1 MTLQGVVFTGN
12 GWAKGWMEKN
22 PLLSRVLSTDL
33 CPGSINIYVSGRY
46 ILFDEDQYI
55 HPNNIASVGY
65 LWALPCLICGLDAF
79 ILRSESNGPKDP
91 IPQPNTMLEIVS
103 AVHLR
108 TALRLDDGS
117 LVLVEFDQSL
127 AKRYPVR

>member
-1 MTLQGVVFTGN
+1 
-12 GWAKGWMEKN
+12 
-22 PLLSRVLSTDL
+22 
-33 CPGSINIYVSGRY
+33 
-46 ILFDEDQYI
+46 
-55 HPNNIASVGY
+55 
-65 LWALPCLICGLDAF
+65 
-79 ILRSESNGPKDP
+79 
-91 IPQPNTMLEIVS
+91 MLEIVS